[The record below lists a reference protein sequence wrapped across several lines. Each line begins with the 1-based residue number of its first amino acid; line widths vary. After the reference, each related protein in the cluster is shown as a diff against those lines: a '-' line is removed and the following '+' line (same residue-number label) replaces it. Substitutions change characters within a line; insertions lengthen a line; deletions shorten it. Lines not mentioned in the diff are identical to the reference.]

1 MYREKINWWWFLL
14 ISGVL
19 LPCLIL
25 FNDND
30 IFLYNVVLYRY
41 FIAGLNPFVGL
52 LFNFFLIG
60 IVTIGF
66 KATGNWLKKNKYA
79 TIFYLLLGA
88 FCIVLFLPPFIFDRS
103 EITSGSVPRL
113 HIDTSNDSDVNQLF
127 FIASYFS
134 IVVVFFIFYAF
145 NFPVRVIKTALK

>member
-1 MYREKINWWWFLL
+1 MTAIAKQEVEKTTPVIRAVSNTKVRSKV
-14 ISGVL
+14 I
-19 LPCLIL
+19 
-25 FNDND
+25 
-30 IFLYNVVLYRY
+30 
-41 FIAGLNPFVGL
+41 
-52 LFNFFLIG
+52 LIG

-134 IVVVFFIFYAF
+134 IVVVFLIFYAF